1 MVFVVYS
8 LLRKPRPL
16 ERRLLVV
23 FRELYGAY
31 VYDSFC
37 RIRRRQTVIGDED
50 LQPVALPI
58 NLATPL
64 AALRGVINDVV
75 SNYGELVGLMRKI
88 RRKFFVPIERK
99 LPGLTEGVR
108 VMEE

>member
-1 MVFVVYS
+1 MCVYS

-23 FRELYGAY
+23 FQELYDVY
-31 VYDSFC
+31 IYDSFR
-37 RIRRRQTVIGDED
+37 RIHGRQTVVGDDD

-75 SNYGELVGLMRKI
+75 SNYAELVGMMAEI
-88 RRKFFVPIERK
+88 RQRFFVPIERK
-99 LPGLTEGVR
+99 LPRVAEGIW